1 MVLLW
6 GRELED
12 HVHSFVEQAVLV
24 SKWDEIMLGNFKKIV
39 QLQNQV
45 RNVQLAQAQLN
56 GLLGTIKAHQSEF
69 HSLLDNLE
77 GAVESLPKRAQI
89 SAEELRREE
98 AFILAESIDRDL
110 LNMSDALSSTVSQLN
125 TSTERQLSPD
135 NPLSAIL
142 KILNVHQNSL
152 NWLEDSAGE
161 LQNSLQSVQ
170 RNVSQI
176 TVAGSGYDA
185 QAQQQMRQIRQGGGG
200 GNGMYDTNQQWRGQY

>member
-1 MVLLW
+1 MLLW

-56 GLLGTIKAHQSEF
+56 GLLGTIKAHQGEF

-77 GAVESLPKRAQI
+77 GAVESLPKRAQM

-98 AFILAESIDRDL
+98 AFLLAESLDRDL
-110 LNMSDALSSTVSQLN
+110 LNMSDALSSTVVSLN
-125 TSTERQLSPD
+125 TATERSLAPD

-152 NWLEDSAGE
+152 NWLEDSASE

-170 RNVSQI
+170 RNVSHI
-176 TVAGSGYDA
+176 TGGGTGYDA
-185 QAQQQMRQIRQGGGG
+185 QTQQQMRQIRQGG
-200 GNGMYDTNQQWRGQY
+200 NGHGSYEANQQWRGQY